1 MTGERAGPAGTV
13 SGAGLAIRRVTKVFD
28 ATGSTAV
35 RAVDDLSL
43 EIGQNEFFT
52 LLGPSGCGKT
62 TLLRM
67 IAGLEQPTA
76 GEVLLDGEPL
86 QGLPPYRRPI
96 NTVFQSYALF
106 PHMSVGE
113 NVAFGL
119 KMRGL
124 DSAVIARKVDEVLA
138 LVRLEGLAG
147 RRPAQLSGGQQQR
160 IALARALANE
170 PKILLLDEP
179 LSALDLKLRKQMRLE
194 LKRLQKATGITFI
207 FVTHDQEEALIMS
220 DRVAVLSEGR
230 VLQLGPPEEIYRRP
244 RSRFVAD
251 FIGDTN
257 IILGH
262 PKSPERL
269 ALSGTAELRFATP
282 VLPPDSQGQPLS
294 VAIRPESCRLVNGAA
309 YDDFA
314 NVFDG
319 KVREIEYLGAD
330 TCVLLD
336 VEALGASITVRLRNA
351 EGGAAPPREG
361 ETVRVS
367 LPAAALWV
375 LKP

>member
-1 MTGERAGPAGTV
+1 MTGERASPAGTV
-13 SGAGLAIRRVTKVFD
+13 SGAGLVIRRVTKVFD
-28 ATGSTAV
+28 AAGSQAV

-43 EIGQNEFFT
+43 EIGENEFFT

-67 IAGLEQPTA
+67 IAGLEQPTS
-76 GEVLLDGEPL
+76 GEVLLDGDPL

-124 DSAVIARKVDEVLA
+124 DSAVIARKVEEVLA
-138 LVRLEGLAG
+138 LVRLEGLAE

-160 IALARALANE
+160 VALARALANE

-230 VLQLGPPEEIYRRP
+230 VLQLGPPEEIYQRP

-257 IILGH
+257 IILGR
-262 PKSPERL
+262 PKDAERL
-269 ALSGTAELRFATP
+269 VLGGTAELRFAAP
-282 VLPPDSQGQPLS
+282 VLPSDGQDQALS

-309 YDDFA
+309 YDDLA
-314 NVFDG
+314 NVFEG
-319 KVREIEYLGAD
+319 RVREIEYLGAD

-336 VEALGASITVRLRNA
+336 VEALGASITVRLRNT
-351 EGGAAPPREG
+351 EGAAVPPQEG

-375 LKP
+375 LEP

>member
-1 MTGERAGPAGTV
+1 MTGERAGPTGTV
-13 SGAGLAIRRVTKVFD
+13 SGTGLAIRRVTKVFD
-28 ATGSTAV
+28 AAGSTDV

-86 QGLPPYRRPI
+86 QDLPPYRRPI

-113 NVAFGL
+113 NIAFGL

-124 DSAVIARKVDEVLA
+124 DSAIIARKVDEVLA
-138 LVRLEGLAG
+138 LVRLEGLAE

-160 IALARALANE
+160 VALARALANE

-262 PKSPERL
+262 PKDAERL
-269 ALSGTAELRFATP
+269 VLGGAAELRFAAA
-282 VLPPDSQGQPLS
+282 VLPTDGRDHALS

-309 YDDFA
+309 YDDLA

-319 KVREIEYLGAD
+319 RVREIEYLGAD
-330 TCVLLD
+330 TCVLVD
-336 VEALGASITVRLRNA
+336 VEALGASITVRLRNT
-351 EGGAAPPREG
+351 EGGAVPPREG

-375 LKP
+375 LEP

>member
-1 MTGERAGPAGTV
+1 MTGDRGNSADV
-13 SGAGLAIRRVTKVFD
+13 RLAIHGVTKVFD
-28 ATGSTAV
+28 TAGTSAV
-35 RAVDDLSL
+35 RAVDNLSL
-43 EIGQNEFFT
+43 DVRQNEFFT

-67 IAGLEQPTA
+67 IAGLEQPSS
-76 GEVLLDGEPL
+76 GEILLDGAAM
-86 QGLPPYRRPI
+86 QGLPPFRRPI

-113 NVAFGL
+113 NVGFGL

-124 DSAVIARKVDEVLA
+124 DGTVIAQRVDEVLA
-138 LVRLEGLAG
+138 LVRLEGLAE
-147 RRPAQLSGGQQQR
+147 RQPSQLSGGQQQR
-160 IALARALANE
+160 VALARALANE

-194 LKRLQKATGITFI
+194 LKRLQKATGITFV

-230 VLQLGPPEEIYRRP
+230 ILQLGRPEEIYQRP

-262 PKSPERL
+262 PKTAERI
-269 ALSGTAELRFATP
+269 ALGGSAELRLSAP
-282 VLPPDSQGQPLS
+282 LLSPGPQGETLS
-294 VAIRPESCRLVNGAA
+294 VAIRPESCRLVNGEAR
-309 YDDFA
+309 DDLA
-314 NVFDG
+314 NVFAA

-336 VEALGASITVRLRNA
+336 VDALQTSITVRLRNA
-351 EGGAAPPREG
+351 EGGAAIPREG
-361 ETVRVS
+361 DAVRVS

-375 LKP
+375 LEP